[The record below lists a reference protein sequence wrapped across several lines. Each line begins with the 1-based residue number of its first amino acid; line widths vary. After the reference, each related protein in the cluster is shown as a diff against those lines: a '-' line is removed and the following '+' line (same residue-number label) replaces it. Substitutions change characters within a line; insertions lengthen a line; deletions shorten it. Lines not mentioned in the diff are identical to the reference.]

1 MTMRKKN
8 VGFTLIEI
16 MLVLVLLSLSAVAVI
31 LNLPN
36 TKQDEV
42 KEQAERFFY
51 RIQLL
56 NEDAILNGQDF
67 GVRVDEQKNT
77 LTYMVLK
84 NDGWSVLESK
94 NYQEM
99 VMPDEVRLNLEIG
112 DGVWSKGDDKL
123 FSQEGLFDD
132 EMFAEYEEKK
142 KEKPPQLFVL
152 SSGEMTPFTLD
163 VFVRR
168 DRDNGWAV
176 RVKESGTVSLMTR
189 RELELEGD
197 N

>member
-84 NDGWSVLESK
+84 NDGWSVLESN